1 VPQIPA
7 ALLEAARAAPLIVAK
22 PEWQVIDFVSD
33 LHLQA
38 ARPANFAAWQN
49 YLSHS
54 TADALFIL
62 GDLFE
67 VWVGDDLA
75 QAGDGPQAR
84 FAIDC
89 QGLLRA
95 ASQHIALY
103 FIHGNRDFL
112 LGAQY
117 AADCG
122 MALLAD
128 PTVLDF
134 DGQRWLVSHGDALCL
149 GDTQYQQFR
158 QMVRSPAW
166 QAEFMARPLAQRQQI
181 ARELRE
187 QSNTLKTSG
196 VSYADVDSA
205 AACACLHAAGAST
218 LLHGHTHRPAD
229 HLLEADGPAALRRIV
244 LSDWD
249 AEAQPP
255 RLEILRWQ
263 RGQAPHRLNLA

>member
-38 ARPANFAAWQN
+38 SQPANFVAWQS

-75 QAGDGPQAR
+75 RADDGPQTR
-84 FAIDC
+84 FAKDC
-89 QGLLRA
+89 QALLRA

-103 FIHGNRDFL
+103 FIRGNRDFL

-122 MALLAD
+122 MALLPD
-128 PTVLDF
+128 PTMLSF
-134 DGQRWLVSHGDALCL
+134 DGQRWLISHGDALCL

-158 QMVRSPAW
+158 EMVRSPAW
-166 QAEFMARPLAQRQQI
+166 QAEFLARPLVQRQQI

-196 VSYADVDSA
+196 ASYADVDGA

-229 HLLEADGPAALRRIV
+229 HLLEANGPAALRRIV

>member
-7 ALLEAARAAPLIVAK
+7 ALLEAARAAPLVVAK

-38 ARPANFAAWQN
+38 AHPANFAAWQN

-89 QGLLRA
+89 QALLRA

-112 LGAQY
+112 LGEQY

-122 MALLAD
+122 MALLHD
-128 PTVLDF
+128 PAVLNF
-134 DGQRWLVSHGDALCL
+134 DGQRWLISHGDALCL
-149 GDTQYQQFR
+149 GDTEYQQFR

-166 QAEFMARPLAQRQQI
+166 QAEFLAQPLVQRLQI

-196 VSYADVDSA
+196 ASYADVDSA
-205 AACACLHAAGAST
+205 AACACLRTAEAST

-229 HLLEADGPAALRRIV
+229 HWLEADCPAALHRIA